1 MHEIIHQHYL
11 NNHQKLVKRYSF
23 RAGGVHQA
31 EDIVQEAYARALK
44 YFNPDRIDDF
54 DKWFSIILVNSF
66 NDTMRDTIGMSYL
79 DEDDETSL
87 GEVPCNILDNQTRK
101 EVYDLISTKAPSQ
114 AEVLTLHIRHGYGVT
129 DIHRQ
134 MEVTKGYVSR
144 IIGEFHKELETLYA

>member
-1 MHEIIHQHYL
+1 MHEIIEKHYRE
-11 NNHQKLVKRYSF
+11 NFGKLLKRFSF
-23 RAGGVHQA
+23 RSGGIHQA
-31 EDIVQEAYARALK
+31 EDIVQEAYARAMK
-44 YFNPDRIDDF
+44 YFKPERVDDF
-54 DKWFSIILVNSF
+54 DKWFSIILINSF
-66 NDTMRDTIGMSYL
+66 NDYMRDTIGMSYI
-79 DEDDETSL
+79 DEDDETTL
-87 GEVPCNILDNQTRK
+87 GDVPCNIMDSQTRK